1 MSSLCAK
8 RPAPQV
14 LIRNRSPAKSLRS
27 SPPPNPVFTC
37 LPVRADS
44 VLLIIIGANLNSLP
58 LRLFWRAHSSG
69 RRKSNIA
76 CYLFNES
83 DLLSCL
89 YLLSDC
95 LCSFLS
101 SSVTL
106 LKSVTLPPLPFLP
119 SVFAPPFHPDQIL
132 DQPAHVSRW
141 SRPTFPPLDLETLA
155 LFLYVCDKPTL
166 PFISDKSNPKR
177 CFNCGLS
184 WWLVLH
190 ARKSGGRSGLHRLFL
205 GKVLFLIGGQNFC

>member
-1 MSSLCAK
+1 MSSPCAN

-14 LIRNRSPAKSLRS
+14 LIRNRSLAKFLCS
-27 SPPPNPVFTC
+27 SPSPSTPVFTC

-106 LKSVTLPPLPFLP
+106 LKSVTLPPLPFLL
-119 SVFAPPFHPDQIL
+119 SVFAPPLHPDQIWTTPLTCQGDHDRPFL
-132 DQPAHVSRW
+132 D
-141 SRPTFPPLDLETLA
+141 
-155 LFLYVCDKPTL
+155 
-166 PFISDKSNPKR
+166 
-177 CFNCGLS
+177 
-184 WWLVLH
+184 
-190 ARKSGGRSGLHRLFL
+190 
-205 GKVLFLIGGQNFC
+205 